1 MLKWLAIVAAVAGGL
16 GYSSDKIDWLK
27 VSGEVVE
34 RVRQGGDWKSVL
46 PDLYELAGIEQAD
59 KQKQSQQKNYT
70 GRITRISDGDT
81 IQVTDGNGRKH
92 KIRMAH
98 IDAPELNQAYGT
110 RSRDQ
115 LKAAAENAKVKVKV
129 FELDRYGREV
139 AQVFKGNTDLNLM
152 IVREGAAWHYE
163 SYAKKQQNKL
173 AFTEYAA
180 AQKQAKRDR
189 KGLWRAKNP
198 QAPWD
203 FRKQQNADK
212 NQSTNTKWFGW

>member
-1 MLKWLAIVAAVAGGL
+1 MLKWLAILAAVAGGL

-27 VSGEVVE
+27 VGGEVVE
-34 RVRQGGDWKSVL
+34 RVRQVSNWKSVL
-46 PDLYELAGIEQAD
+46 PDLYELAGIEKAD

-81 IQVTDGNGRKH
+81 IHVTDANGRKH

-98 IDAPELNQAYGT
+98 IDAPEMNQAYGT

-115 LKAAAENAKVKVKV
+115 LKAVADNAKVKVKV

-152 IVREGAAWHYE
+152 MVREGAAWHYE
-163 SYAKKQQNKL
+163 YYAKKQQNKL
-173 AFTEYAA
+173 AFAEYAA

-203 FRKQQNADK
+203 FRKQQNAEK

>member
-1 MLKWLAIVAAVAGGL
+1 MLKCLAIVAAVAGGL

-34 RVRQGGDWKSVL
+34 RVRQGSDWKSVL

-81 IQVTDGNGRKH
+81 IHVTDGNGRKH

>member
-1 MLKWLAIVAAVAGGL
+1 MLKWLAIVAVVACGL
-16 GYSSDKIDWLK
+16 GYSSDKIDWIK
-27 VSGEVVE
+27 VGGKAVE
-34 RVRQGGDWKSVL
+34 HVKQGSDWKSVL

-59 KQKQSQQKNYT
+59 KQKKSQQKNYT

-81 IQVTDGNGRKH
+81 IHVTDNNGRKH

-98 IDAPELNQAYGT
+98 IDAPEMNQAYGA

-115 LKAAAENAKVKVKV
+115 LKAAADNAKVKVKV

-152 IVREGAAWHYE
+152 MVREGAAWHYE
-163 SYAKKQQNKL
+163 SYAEKQQNKL

-203 FRKQQNADK
+203 FRKQNAGEKQNTD
-212 NQSTNTKWFGW
+212 TKWFGW

>member
-1 MLKWLAIVAAVAGGL
+1 MLKWLAIAAVVTGGL

-27 VSGEVVE
+27 VGGEVVE

-81 IQVTDGNGRKH
+81 IHVTDGNGYKH

-115 LKAAAENAKVKVKV
+115 LKAVADNTKVKVKV

-139 AQVFKGNTDLNLM
+139 AQVFKGTTDLNLTM
-152 IVREGAAWHYE
+152 VREGAAWHYE

-189 KGLWRAKNP
+189 KGLWRVKNP

-203 FRKQQNADK
+203 FRKQQNTEQ
-212 NQSTNTKWFGW
+212 NQSTSPKWFGW

>member
-1 MLKWLAIVAAVAGGL
+1 MLKWLAILAAVAGGL

-27 VSGEVVE
+27 VGGEVVE
-34 RVRQGGDWKSVL
+34 RVRQVSNWKSVL

-81 IQVTDGNGRKH
+81 IHVTDANGRKH

-98 IDAPELNQAYGT
+98 IDAPEMNQAYGT

-115 LKAAAENAKVKVKV
+115 LKAVADNAKVKVKV

-139 AQVFKGNTDLNLM
+139 AQVFKGNTDLSLM
-152 IVREGAAWHYE
+152 MVREGAAWHYE
-163 SYAKKQQNKL
+163 YYAKKQQNKL
-173 AFTEYAA
+173 AFAEYAA

-203 FRKQQNADK
+203 FRKQQNAEK